1 MTPQT
6 WFTADTHFAHARIIA
21 LANRPF
27 HDVREMDEALIR
39 NWNDRVQPNDVVWH
53 VGDFA
58 FGNDAARL
66 DEIFARLNGIK
77 HLVPGNHDD
86 DKDETLTLPW
96 ASISQI
102 ATINVDSTIVVLCHY
117 PMKTWPRAGKGAIH
131 LYGHM
136 HGRLKGT
143 SRSLD
148 IGVDPWDF
156 RPVSLGEIRQRLKT
170 LPLDLDFAD
179 DPNE

>member
-6 WFTADTHFAHARIIA
+6 WFTADTNFVHARIIA

-53 VGDFA
+53 IGDFA

-86 DKDETLTLPW
+86 DKDETLIRALGIDQ
-96 ASISQI
+96 SNRHHQCRQHNRR
-102 ATINVDSTIVVLCHY
+102 ATT
-117 PMKTWPRAGKGAIH
+117 TR
-131 LYGHM
+131 
-136 HGRLKGT
+136 
-143 SRSLD
+143 
-148 IGVDPWDF
+148 
-156 RPVSLGEIRQRLKT
+156 
-170 LPLDLDFAD
+170 
-179 DPNE
+179 